1 MTTEYIHRV
10 SIAVPEAHIADANQ
24 LARCLGESASDDQ
37 TFTANNWQDAD
48 GNLYAVCSTVAKP
61 IFAEMA
67 GQPLQA
73 PDHAPDHAPDA
84 DLEAAT
90 RAQALLVIEDRTSDE
105 PVTVKASPD
114 HIAVIL
120 DNRLASAQEHIESMG
135 LFPVPQPEDYT

>member
-10 SIAVPEAHIADANQ
+10 TIAVPETHISDANQ
-24 LARCLGESASDDQ
+24 LALVLGESAADDQ
-37 TFTANNWQDAD
+37 TFTATNWQDAD

-73 PDHAPDHAPDA
+73 PDHAPDA
-84 DLEAAT
+84 DLEAVT
-90 RAQALLVIEDRTSDE
+90 RAQALLVIEDRTSGD
-105 PVTVKASPD
+105 PVPVQASPD

-120 DNRLASAQEHIESMG
+120 DTRFGEAQEHIASLG
-135 LFPVPQPEDYT
+135 LTAVPSEEDVSPRH